1 MKHIYNIV
9 SDMEIEFPNL
19 EFQTGFKNGLYYVTI
34 WSRIQSWKHMNVEL
48 IINEPQESV
57 IASLLTNTGFQR
69 REFTTILD
77 YLLNS
82 FD

>member
-1 MKHIYNIV
+1 
-9 SDMEIEFPNL
+9 MEIEFPNL
-19 EFQTGFKNGLYYVTI
+19 EFQADYKDGLYYVSI
-34 WSRIQSWKHMNVEL
+34 WSRIQRWKNMNVEL
-48 IINEPQESV
+48 IINEPEESV

-77 YLLNS
+77 HLLNS